1 MFKSLRLSALLA
13 LAGLVAACG
22 DGAGP
27 RPGAQ
32 VAFSMGTR
40 GTGAAALRNPVD
52 DGTRLLEI
60 TSVKVV
66 LRKVEFK
73 REEDESCD
81 DDSSPPLVTSVNG
94 QHDDG
99 DANNG
104 HHGDD
109 GDDDGDD
116 GDEDACESITVGPML
131 VTLPLDPGV
140 KLAFNAILDPGTY
153 DEVRVKVHVPEPGNP
168 IDDAFLAT
176 PEGQGVDYSVIVEG
190 NYFADIVN
198 DPTGSVP
205 FTFKSHLSANQ
216 EIDLDPPLVIEAG
229 STGFD
234 VTVRVDVDSWFKDE
248 AGNVIDPATVDE
260 SVINDNIRKSFHAFR
275 DENHDCHDDDGS
287 DDD

>member
-1 MFKSLRLSALLA
+1 MMYWKTSRLMTLLA
-13 LAGLVAACG
+13 CAGLFACS
-22 DGAGP
+22 DGSGP
-27 RPGAQ
+27 PTGARI
-32 VAFSMGTR
+32 AFSMGTR
-40 GTGAAALRNPVD
+40 GTSATALRNPVD
-52 DGTRLLEI
+52 DGTRMLEI

-81 DDSSPPLVTSVNG
+81 DDSNPPVAPSVNG
-94 QHDDG
+94 QHDESDP
-99 DANNG
+99 NNG
-104 HHGDD
+104 GHGDD
-109 GDDDGDD
+109 GENDGAD

-190 NYFADIVN
+190 KYFADKN
-198 DPTGSVP
+198 LPDFQP

-216 EIDLDPPLVIEAG
+216 EIHLNPPLVIEPG
-229 STGFD
+229 STGFEVS
-234 VTVRVDVDSWFKDE
+234 VTVDVDSWFKDD
-248 AGNVIDPATVDE
+248 AGNLIDPRTADE
-260 SVINDNIRKSFHAFR
+260 NVVNQNIRNSFRAFR
-275 DENHDCHDDDGS
+275 DEDHDGHDDDGS